1 MRKIKKVLA
10 LGLAAALT
18 VATFTGCGDKKESK
32 EDDVIKIGL
41 TGTIYEEIW
50 NPIKDKL
57 ADEGIKIELVQFS
70 DFSLPNNAL
79 AAGDIDLNAF
89 QHHAYFNNDTS
100 TNGYDLTPI
109 GDTFVIAMNLYS
121 DKVDSVDEIKDGD
134 KVAIPNDASNGGRAL
149 KLLESAGLLE
159 IKEDAGKNPEV
170 ADIEKYNVEIELV
183 EMEAANI
190 CTALPDVTAAVIN
203 GNYALDFGIDPQED
217 AIYKETEYDDDS
229 YFCLIAARTDEKDKE
244 EYKKIVEA
252 FQSEDTEKIFEDV
265 FKGFFV
271 PVWK

>member
-217 AIYKETEYDDDS
+217 AIYKETEYDDS